1 LKDHAFTRAEITF
14 RKTFP
19 LKEGREQHHLPWNQ
33 YDFVPD
39 EEKCAIGEWN
49 VTEACLVLDR
59 SMMGGSGSRRV
70 LFVGDS
76 MSFTMALSFVL
87 MMGGDSSAIITNQ
100 ALWKEQPICSSL
112 ENGPILVQFIR
123 NDALYI
129 SPTKLSSWEPNPELR
144 KEEKGGINPSLPP
157 SLPVQLGDQ
166 DTKGI
171 DWKVSK
177 PWTPYYEQHKP
188 ELVVFNLGMH
198 VHSDLFFDL
207 LLDDT
212 LAYLQQSREEE
223 GGREGGRAP
232 RVVWRTTAAGHPH
245 CWEYEGPREEE
256 DEGGREGGVR
266 YEGVYKEKFTWHLIE
281 GMNERMERRVREVL
295 GEDEDEGGRE
305 GGVMVLKAHEV
316 VKERRDGHLEGEGK
330 DCLHYHLPGPA
341 DWWTRVFLEVL
352 DEVVSSLPPS
362 LPPSISA

>member
-1 LKDHAFTRAEITF
+1 MPHHAMSRQALLSLIAIPLVLLLVLRQQQTHDESGAAPSLSFLSYSTLGGTQRARPRLSLRQQLPSSSPLAETAPPAPAPPAPAAPPAALAALTRRMACVDQEGFYQGRWVHAPNVSRPHTHIKLKDHAFTRAEITF

-157 SLPVQLGDQ
+157 SLCNWV
-166 DTKGI
+166 TK
-171 DWKVSK
+171 
-177 PWTPYYEQHKP
+177 T
-188 ELVVFNLGMH
+188 
-198 VHSDLFFDL
+198 
-207 LLDDT
+207 
-212 LAYLQQSREEE
+212 R
-223 GGREGGRAP
+223 
-232 RVVWRTTAAGHPH
+232 
-245 CWEYEGPREEE
+245 
-256 DEGGREGGVR
+256 
-266 YEGVYKEKFTWHLIE
+266 KESI
-281 GMNERMERRVREVL
+281 
-295 GEDEDEGGRE
+295 
-305 GGVMVLKAHEV
+305 
-316 VKERRDGHLEGEGK
+316 GK
-330 DCLHYHLPGPA
+330 
-341 DWWTRVFLEVL
+341 
-352 DEVVSSLPPS
+352 
-362 LPPSISA
+362 